1 MKKFLVTVFLGLLL
15 ASFMAPLL
23 NLGVQHAEAT
33 VTGTFGYTTEGSS
46 YKRDFGAKMVGS
58 LYLCSDTAYVTSI
71 SFYAKTTDSTW
82 DVKAFIVDSAS
93 KTILGT
99 SDATTITDTLQWWNA
114 SFSTPVAVTDGKSYY
129 LMVMAQS
136 NFIDFYHDSSGTEL
150 RDESNN
156 YASPSDPTDGTAGTR
171 KYSIYASYSAHK
183 VDVTS
188 EVALP
193 VYVNGDAQTFNY
205 SFHAQTAQYTFY
217 AEQLKIVGDTYYIF
231 SSWLINGTTPSTSAT
246 YTVTI
251 GGDTTIKAEYTS
263 GSTSSSS
270 IFLFYGPFSENTGL
284 QLDENVTVTV
294 HYSTADVASE
304 SYTFNG
310 TQLVEP
316 NDGDVLYFTYTFE
329 DNSTRRYYV
338 DPSETANSFYIFK
351 GDTST
356 YTINF
361 MDYTSILDRYPYVA
375 AQAYVNGTYYSVE
388 KVKVDSANIIS
399 MNLVAGETYQFLI
412 GDETYTY
419 VYGNVL
425 ATEATTIQLILKG
438 TDFPKE
444 TLLMYPYL
452 TLYANRT
459 FTGDSDAPIIV
470 RYIDGK
476 GETQNFTVTFT
487 DQNGVVAYS
496 YSTVA
501 DDLTVNWG
509 GAADINSYTVSVEI
523 EHTTYGTY
531 TWKQYLQ
538 AEGGAPVNLDLSF
551 LGSWSIDLTYFI
563 PIILIVIVAGCFS
576 AMNAEVGAIVAA
588 ILAVI
593 LTYMGWIPI
602 APGLL
607 VTALSLAILMA
618 LVYNKRR
625 IQPY

>member
-23 NLGVQHAEAT
+23 NLGVQPAEAT

-46 YKRDFGAKMVGS
+46 YKRDFADKMVGS

-71 SFYAKTTDSTW
+71 SFYAQTSSSTW

-99 SDATTITDTLQWWNA
+99 SDALTITTTLQWWNA

-136 NFIDFYHDSSGTEL
+136 NYIDFYHDSSGTEL
-150 RDESNN
+150 RDETNN

-171 KYSIYASYSAHK
+171 KYSIYASYYAHE

-217 AEQLKIVGDTYYIF
+217 VEQLKIVGDTYYIF

-251 GGDTTIKAEYTS
+251 GGDTTIEAEYTS

-270 IFLFYGPFSENTGL
+270 ICLFYGPFSENTGL

-310 TQLVEP
+310 TQLVETH
-316 NDGDVLYFTYTFE
+316 GAVLYFTYTFE

-375 AQAYVNGTYYSVE
+375 AQAHVNGTYYSVE
-388 KVKVDSANIIS
+388 KVKVDAAKSIS

-412 GDETYTY
+412 GGETYTY
-419 VYGNVL
+419 VYGDVL
-425 ATEATTIQLILKG
+425 ATEATMIQLILKG

-523 EHTTYGTY
+523 EHTTYGSY
-531 TWKQYLQ
+531 TWKQYCP
-538 AEGGAPVNLDLSF
+538 AAGGAPVNLDLSF

>member
-1 MKKFLVTVFLGLLL
+1 MKKSFALTIIVFMLFSL
-15 ASFMAPLL
+15 AVPLIK
-23 NLGVQHAEAT
+23 VEPTQAA

-46 YKRDFGAKMVGS
+46 SKRDSGEKMVGS

-71 SFYAKTTDSTW
+71 SFYAKTSGLTW

-129 LMVMAQS
+129 LMVMARS

-150 RDESNN
+150 RDETNN

-171 KYSIYASYSAHK
+171 KYSIYASYYAHK

-310 TQLVEP
+310 TQLVEA
-316 NDGDVLYFTYTFE
+316 NGVAVRYFTYTFE

-338 DPSETANSFYIFK
+338 DPSEPANSFYIFK

-388 KVKVDSANIIS
+388 KVKVDSANSIS

-419 VYGNVL
+419 VYGDVL

-509 GAADINSYTVSVEI
+509 GAADINSYTVSAEI
-523 EHTTYGTY
+523 EHTTYGSY

>member
-1 MKKFLVTVFLGLLL
+1 MKKSVALTIIVFMLFSL
-15 ASFMAPLL
+15 AVPLIK
-23 NLGVQHAEAT
+23 VEPTQAA

-46 YKRDFGAKMVGS
+46 FKRELASYMVGS

-71 SFYAKTTDSTW
+71 SFYAKTSSLTW

-99 SDATTITDTLQWWNA
+99 SDALTITDTLQWWNA

-136 NFIDFYHDSSGTEL
+136 NYIDFYYDSSGTEL
-150 RDESNN
+150 RDETNN

-251 GGDTTIKAEYTS
+251 GGDTTIEAKYNS

-310 TQLVEP
+310 TQLVEA
-316 NDGDVLYFTYTFE
+316 NGGAVLYFTYTFE

-388 KVKVDSANIIS
+388 KVKVDSANSIS

-419 VYGNVL
+419 VYGDVL

-523 EHTTYGTY
+523 EHTTYGSY

>member
-33 VTGTFGYTTEGSS
+33 VTGTFGYTTEGNS

-217 AEQLKIVGDTYYIF
+217 AEQLKIVGDTYYLF

-251 GGDTTIKAEYTS
+251 GGDTTIEAKYTS

-310 TQLVEP
+310 TQLVEA
-316 NDGDVLYFTYTFE
+316 NGGAVLYFTYTFE

-419 VYGNVL
+419 VYGDVL